1 MRLKDSVQPI
11 TYLKNHT
18 ADLVRRVA
26 EEGGPVIITQ
36 NGRAKVV
43 VLDVEMYDQWREATS
58 LLKILATSKAS
69 VRASRVRRQADVIRR
84 AREVVRKSARRG

>member
-1 MRLKDSVQPI
+1 MGLKDSIQPI

-26 EEGGPVIITQ
+26 DEGGPVIITQ

-43 VLDVEMYDQWREATS
+43 VLDVEMYDQWREATT
-58 LLKILATSKAS
+58 LLKILAMSEAS
-69 VRASRVRRQADVIRR
+69 ARAGRVRRQSDVFRRAKEVIRK
-84 AREVVRKSARRG
+84 ATRRG

>member
-1 MRLKDSVQPI
+1 MGLKDSIQPI

-26 EEGGPVIITQ
+26 DEGGPVIITQ

-43 VLDVEMYDQWREATS
+43 VLDVEMYDQWREATT
-58 LLKILATSKAS
+58 LLKILAMSEAS
-69 VRASRVRRQADVIRR
+69 VRAGRVRRQSDVFRRAKEVIR
-84 AREVVRKSARRG
+84 KARRRG